1 MGGFIASLLSIVSCV
16 AAWLGGGASFPSWT
30 YKADAIRVV
39 PGRRHHLL
47 STFPFPL
54 ESIFPAQAGVALP
67 HLVPLAPNVGQ
78 FVRPLAGGAL
88 VLQLLVEGALLL
100 QVVAPGAERAH
111 ASLPVDLHA
120 YGTALR
126 AHRLHGE

>member
-1 MGGFIASLLSIVSCV
+1 MSGFIASLLSIVSCV

-47 STFPFPL
+47 PTFPFPL
-54 ESIFPAQAGVALP
+54 ESILPAQAGAALP

-78 FVRPLAGGAL
+78 IVRPLAGDAL
-88 VLQLLVEGALLL
+88 ALQLLLEGALLL
-100 QVVAPGAERAH
+100 QVVAPGAGA
-111 ASLPVDLHA
+111 
-120 YGTALR
+120 GTCRSA
-126 AHRLHGE
+126 G

>member
-47 STFPFPL
+47 PTFPFPL
-54 ESIFPAQAGVALP
+54 ESILPAQAGVALP

-78 FVRPLAGGAL
+78 IVRPLAGGAL
-88 VLQLLVEGALLL
+88 AL
-100 QVVAPGAERAH
+100 
-111 ASLPVDLHA
+111 
-120 YGTALR
+120 
-126 AHRLHGE
+126 